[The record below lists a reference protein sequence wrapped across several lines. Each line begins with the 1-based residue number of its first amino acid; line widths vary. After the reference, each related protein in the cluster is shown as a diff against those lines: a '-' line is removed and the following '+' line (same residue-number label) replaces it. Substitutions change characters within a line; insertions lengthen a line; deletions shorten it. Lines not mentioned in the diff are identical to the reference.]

1 MKNKIPFIALCMI
14 SVILLSCKHTVTKYA
29 VTDDCIGV
37 FMDEVFAFYVRDS
50 VGNDLLD
57 PSNPNGYNIDSIRV
71 YYLLT
76 DGTWHKGQ
84 TYYETFSNVINP
96 GDYELVRGKDGYL
109 LDFMLST
116 LHSIKRENK
125 YPMMCIYWNK
135 KDRDIIRSKLIT
147 RKGDPKDSTDAGY
160 CVFITWDTVCYNN
173 KIIAAN
179 WKETKKRLLSPPVI
193 IKEGN
198 K

>member
-1 MKNKIPFIALCMI
+1 MKNKISFIALCMI

-29 VTDDCIGV
+29 VNDDCIGV

-84 TYYETFSNVINP
+84 TYYETFGNVIYP
-96 GDYELVRGKDGYL
+96 GDYELVGGKDGYL

-147 RKGDPKDSTDAGY
+147 RKGDPQRFDR
-160 CVFITWDTVCYNN
+160 C
-173 KIIAAN
+173 
-179 WKETKKRLLSPPVI
+179 RLLCFYHM
-193 IKEGN
+193 GYGMLQQ
-198 K
+198 

>member
-1 MKNKIPFIALCMI
+1 MKNKISFIALCMI
-14 SVILLSCKHTVTKYA
+14 SVILLSCKHTVSRYGQ
-29 VTDDCIGV
+29 DDCIGV
-37 FMDEVFAFYVRDS
+37 FMDEIFAFYVRDS
-50 VGNDLLD
+50 EGNDLLD

-84 TYYETFSNVINP
+84 TYYDIYGVSRNP

-116 LHSIKRENK
+116 IHSIKRENK

-147 RKGDPKDSTDAGY
+147 RRGNPQDPTDAGY
-160 CVFITWDTVCYNN
+160 CVFITWDTVWYND
-173 KIIAAN
+173 KIIATD

-198 K
+198 R

>member
-1 MKNKIPFIALCMI
+1 MKNKISFMALCMI
-14 SVILLSCKHTVTKYA
+14 YVILLSCKHTVSRYGQ
-29 VTDDCIGV
+29 TDCFGV
-37 FMDEVFAFYVRDS
+37 YMDETFTFYVRDS
-50 VGNDLLD
+50 AGNDLLD

-116 LHSIKRENK
+116 LHSIK
-125 YPMMCIYWNK
+125 
-135 KDRDIIRSKLIT
+135 
-147 RKGDPKDSTDAGY
+147 
-160 CVFITWDTVCYNN
+160 
-173 KIIAAN
+173 
-179 WKETKKRLLSPPVI
+179 
-193 IKEGN
+193 
-198 K
+198 